1 MRCVLSQTRP
11 VLRGGGGSDTTSL
24 PNQLVIPHVD
34 LSARFL
40 GGPTQRTKSRELKA
54 RLLQGLDPHVDQI
67 GENVLALGGLKH
79 RPHEDATTPLAK
91 RVDVQMRTNQ
101 RAMPPAIAVRL
112 VLPEEVVTIG
122 RSHDPREMGYQM
134 RCERLKVR
142 ELAQA
147 LKRFEQDDH
156 P

>member
-1 MRCVLSQTRP
+1 MHCVLSQTRP

-40 GGPTQRTKSRELKA
+40 GGPTQRTEGRELIA
-54 RLLQGLDPHVDQI
+54 RLHQGLDPHVDWI
-67 GENVLALGGLKH
+67 GENVLAFGGIKH
-79 RPHEDATTPLAK
+79 RPHEDATTPVAK

-112 VLPEEVVTIG
+112 VLRVAGCRVPAILCPSDWREAVDTPSREW
-122 RSHDPREMGYQM
+122 RSS
-134 RCERLKVR
+134 
-142 ELAQA
+142 
-147 LKRFEQDDH
+147 
-156 P
+156 